1 MFVFFSEGFGLR
13 LLIAILLLSLFG
25 IGVAVCRSG
34 KKEYFG
40 NILLPSG
47 LIALSILFF
56 VITFSFPKEDV
67 GPDAV
72 PHLWI
77 FWTILLSM
85 VVLYQVLR
93 GTVAPDPELGRIS
106 FLIIII
112 CLLVAYYFAMQIA
125 GYFLS
130 TFLFL
135 VILMHILSYR
145 KKIIIYLVAGGWVA
159 FSYVVFYKILFIQ
172 LPLGYFEY
180 FY

>member
-1 MFVFFSEGFGLR
+1 MFVFFSEGFGLN
-13 LLIAILLLSLFG
+13 LLVAILLLCLFG
-25 IGVAVCRSG
+25 IGVAVRRSG
-34 KKEYFG
+34 KREYFG
-40 NILLPSG
+40 NILLPCG

-56 VITFSFPKEDV
+56 AITFSFPKEDV

-85 VVLYQVLR
+85 VVLYQVMR
-93 GTVAPDPELGRIS
+93 GTVAPDPELGRFG

-112 CLLVAYYFAMQIA
+112 SLLVAYYFAMQVI

-145 KKIIIYLVAGGWVA
+145 KKLIIYLVAGSWVA
-159 FSYVVFYKILFIQ
+159 FSYVVFYKVLFIQ

>member
-1 MFVFFSEGFGLR
+1 MLAFFSDGFGLK
-13 LLIAILLLSLFG
+13 LLIALLLLSLFG
-25 IGVAVCRSG
+25 IGFAVCRSG
-34 KKEYFG
+34 KKEYLG
-40 NILLPSG
+40 NILLPCG

-56 VITFSFPKEDV
+56 AITFSFPEEDV

-72 PHLWI
+72 PNLWI
-77 FWTILLSM
+77 FWTILLSL
-85 VVLYQVLR
+85 VILYQIRR
-93 GTVAPDPELGRIS
+93 GTVAPDPELGRVS
-106 FLIIII
+106 FLIMIIG
-112 CLLVAYYFAMQIA
+112 LLVAYYFAMQIA

-135 VILMHILSYR
+135 VLLMHILSYR
-145 KKIIIYLVAGGWVA
+145 KKLIIYLVAGGWVV

>member
-1 MFVFFSEGFGLR
+1 MLVFFSDGFGLK
-13 LLIAILLLSLFG
+13 LLIAFLLLSLLG
-25 IGVAVCRSG
+25 IGIAVRRLG
-34 KKEYFG
+34 KKEYLG
-40 NILLPSG
+40 NILLPCG

-56 VITFSFPKEDV
+56 AITFSFPEEEV
-67 GPDAV
+67 GPAAV

-77 FWTILLSM
+77 FWTILLSL
-85 VVLYQVLR
+85 VALHQIWR
-93 GTVAPDPELGRIS
+93 GMVAPDPELGRIG
-106 FLIIII
+106 FLIIVIL
-112 CLLVAYYFAMQIA
+112 LLVAYYFAMQIA

-135 VILMHILSYR
+135 VILMHLLSYR
-145 KKIIIYLVAGGWVA
+145 KKLIIYLVAGGWVL